1 MEIQI
6 DEFLKE
12 DIYNFDKNLKFMEK
26 IAHGSFGTVIHM
38 KDILSNKDLA
48 VKIINKSGSTL
59 NLISKMKEEIN
70 ILKQLNHENIIK
82 FFGFNETNSKLYI
95 IMEYLPFGTLSTWI
109 KNNMGKIN
117 EEKASIIMSK
127 LFSAVEY
134 LHHQQICHR
143 DIKPENVMFG
153 KENDLNSIKLID
165 FGLSAQH
172 FDNISTNDY
181 CGTFLY
187 MAPEQIEKKSYSQT
201 VDVWA
206 LGIILFMLLNNGKH
220 PFYLKGD
227 SRKELAK
234 KIRKGSF
241 KFYNKV
247 SFMANNLIR
256 KLLEINPDWRYT
268 AEKAMR
274 HPWITRNKNDEIP
287 KTFNEILM
295 RRNNLKN
302 SKDLLLLSVF
312 LNYCKVNKIY
322 DIKIASSG
330 KIGKKKKNEHIFQID
345 DNYINKVNYFS
356 KVVRDKNNKI
366 KEKCFD
372 VENDFFARSSIKR
385 ISLFQRNSIISIL
398 NKNEEYNNKLSLNKK
413 KPKKEVKIN
422 IPKTK
427 NIKKEFKQSLTIDN
441 QKKKNKISLF
451 ENPKRKESKIILLKD
466 ELTSENT
473 RNKNYMNILDNNN
486 NITLPNKNIYKIK
499 EKEIENK
506 LLRKSQ
512 ILPKVIKN
520 NCKLNKEIVTEVKRK
535 SISIIP
541 LILPNITPSN
551 RFVHK
556 YQIGNF

>member
-1 MEIQI
+1 MEIHI
-6 DEFLKE
+6 DEFLK
-12 DIYNFDKNLKFMEK
+12 DDSYNFDKNLKFIEK

-38 KDILSNKDLA
+38 KNIISNKDLA
-48 VKIINKSGSTL
+48 VKVINKSGSTS
-59 NLISKMKEEIN
+59 NLIHKMKEEIT
-70 ILKQLNHENIIK
+70 ILKQLNHVNIVK

-95 IMEYLPFGTLSTWI
+95 LMEFLPYGTLSTWI
-109 KNNMGKIN
+109 KNNIDKIT

-143 DIKPENVMFG
+143 DIKPENVMFA

-220 PFYLKGD
+220 PFYMKGD
-227 SRKELAK
+227 LRKELAK

-287 KTFNEILM
+287 KTFNEILTF
-295 RRNNLKN
+295 RNNVKN
-302 SKDLLLLSVF
+302 SKCLLLMSIFFNFCKKNNYLLS
-312 LNYCKVNKIY
+312 NEKSNSAIE
-322 DIKIASSG
+322 II
-330 KIGKKKKNEHIFQID
+330 KKKHNKNKLKINKENIFHID
-345 DNYINKVNYFS
+345 SSYINKCNYFS
-356 KVVRDKNNKI
+356 NQKKENLKKEKIYGFEVININYENLRRKSVDLRFLKNNNSFINEKLYSTKYKNFIKIEDSIRKVNTNINNISRKVIKNPFKI
-366 KEKCFD
+366 K
-372 VENDFFARSSIKR
+372 
-385 ISLFQRNSIISIL
+385 NS
-398 NKNEEYNNKLSLNKK
+398 E
-413 KPKKEVKIN
+413 
-422 IPKTK
+422 
-427 NIKKEFKQSLTIDN
+427 
-441 QKKKNKISLF
+441 QKKKNNFYLKIDNEKLKQK
-451 ENPKRKESKIILLKD
+451 NIKYILKEEGKSFSPNSKITIRKFSKNL
-466 ELTSENT
+466 N
-473 RNKNYMNILDNNN
+473 NKNDIFPKLYSHKKV
-486 NITLPNKNIYKIK
+486 ITDSIEEKIK
-499 EKEIENK
+499 
-506 LLRKSQ
+506 
-512 ILPKVIKN
+512 
-520 NCKLNKEIVTEVKRK
+520 IV
-535 SISIIP
+535 P
-541 LILPNITPSN
+541 LILPNIPFTN
-551 RFVHK
+551 RFINCFK
-556 YQIGNF
+556 